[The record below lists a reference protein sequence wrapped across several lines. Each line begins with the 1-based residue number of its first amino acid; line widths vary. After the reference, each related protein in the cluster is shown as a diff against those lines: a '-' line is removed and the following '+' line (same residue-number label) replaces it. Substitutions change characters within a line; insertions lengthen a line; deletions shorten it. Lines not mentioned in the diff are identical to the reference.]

1 MKRRKK
7 RRDVQRKNIERRPR
21 PRKKLRDWV
30 PNKSRESVRNV
41 RGCYLRANRTKRAS
55 MTRSLESH
63 HHLHHQNQN
72 IRPIEL
78 ECIIVTLY
86 L

>member
-1 MKRRKK
+1 MKRRRK
-7 RRDVQRKNIERRPR
+7 RRDAQRKKIERRLR
-21 PRKKLRDWV
+21 QRKRL

-41 RGCYLRANRTKRAS
+41 RGSYLRANRTRRAS
-55 MTRSLESH
+55 KTRSLESH
-63 HHLHHQNQN
+63 HLHHRNQS
-72 IRPIEL
+72 IPPIEL